1 MNNNSH
7 HNTAHSIYDVAVIG
21 GGVNGTAIARDA
33 AGRGHKV
40 VLLEAGDLGA
50 ATSSASTKLIHGG
63 LRYLEYGELRLV
75 KKALIERE
83 VFLKSAPHIVWPMR
97 FVLPLTAS
105 ARPAWMI
112 KMGLALYDHLARRD
126 VIPSA
131 EHLKSPEHVFRRI
144 LRDGVTDCFAYSD
157 CWVDDARLVVLQA
170 MDAQRQGADIMVRTG
185 VQTLSPVPQGWAI
198 QTNTGQHLAARMV
211 VNATGPWVRQF
222 LDQNKLTQNNTPNV
236 RLVRGSHII
245 VPALYEG
252 EQSYLLQQPD
262 GRVVFAIPYEEKF
275 TLVGTTDVEH
285 IGGAD
290 VQPMCTPEEAAY
302 LCDAV
307 NRYFINQIT
316 TTQIL
321 FSYSG
326 VRPLFDDGK
335 GKPAAVTR
343 DYHLHIST
351 HEGQKIMS
359 VFGGKITTARALAE
373 HATNKIQD
381 IIGYKAG
388 AWTSQGILPGGD
400 MVESDFPE
408 FLGDM
413 AAVYTWFE
421 AENLYRYARCYGTYL
436 TRILGHKIKIEQ
448 LGQNFGGG
456 LFEAEVNYLINN
468 EWARTADDIL
478 WRRTKLGLHVT
489 PETVMALKRYLGE

>member
-1 MNNNSH
+1 MNNNH
-7 HNTAHSIYDVAVIG
+7 TTNIAHSIYDVAIIG
-21 GGVNGTAIARDA
+21 GGVNGTAIARDL

-40 VLLEAGDLGA
+40 VLLEGGDLGA

-97 FVLPLTAS
+97 FVLPLNKQS
-105 ARPAWMI
+105 RPSWMVKI
-112 KMGLALYDHLARRD
+112 GLGLYDHLARRD
-126 VIPSA
+126 VIPNS
-131 EHLKSPEHVFRRI
+131 EQLKSPEHVFRKI
-144 LRDGVTDCFAYSD
+144 LRDNASDCFAYSD

-170 MDAQRQGADIMVRTG
+170 MDAQRQGADIRVRTG
-185 VQTLSPVPQGWAI
+185 VRFINPIAQGWAI
-198 QTNTGQHLAARMV
+198 QTDTGEHLAARMV

-222 LDQNKLTQNNTPNV
+222 LDQNNLTQANTPDV

-275 TLVGTTDVEH
+275 TLIGTTDVEH
-285 IGGAD
+285 TGGAD
-290 VQPMCTPEEAAY
+290 VQPVCTPEEAMY

-307 NRYFINQIT
+307 NRYFINQINT
-316 TTQIL
+316 GQIL

-326 VRPLFDDGK
+326 VRPLFDDGR
-335 GKPAAVTR
+335 GKAAAVTR
-343 DYHLHIST
+343 DYHLHTAS
-351 HEGQKIMS
+351 HAGSKIMS

-373 HATNKIQD
+373 HATNEIQK
-381 IIGYKAG
+381 IIGHKAG
-388 AWTSQGILPGGD
+388 PWTSQGVLPGGD

-436 TRILGHKIKIEQ
+436 TRILGHKTNPDQ
-448 LGQNFGGG
+448 LGINFGGG

-489 PETVMALKRYLGE
+489 PETVNALKRYLGE